1 VPVLVLTGNGVP
13 SPSRRTFAAMLKM
26 LSKLFT
32 LRDQKAEER
41 IDPTM
46 KFLIVGLGNPGPKY
60 ENTRHN
66 IGFRVLESLT
76 EDFKPCSHGH
86 MARIKHRGKQ
96 VLLLKPDTFMNLSGK
111 AVRYWMQA
119 EKIPK
124 ENLLVIVDDLHLDFA
139 DLRLRGKGSDAG
151 HNGLKSIDQLTG
163 GNNYARVRCGIG
175 RDYNPGQQ
183 ADYVLGEWS
192 ATERKGLPDL
202 IETAAKMS
210 LSFCG
215 HGLQN
220 TMNKFNQ
227 SKAKKKKKE
236 AEEKG
241 EKEKGGKEAK

>member
-1 VPVLVLTGNGVP
+1 
-13 SPSRRTFAAMLKM
+13 MLK
-26 LSKLFT
+26 LLRRLFGAND
-32 LRDQKAEER
+32 RPAPEP

-66 IGFRVLESLT
+66 VGFRVLEHLS
-76 EDFKPCSHGH
+76 EDFRPCSHGH

-124 ENLLVIVDDLHLDFA
+124 ENVLVVVDDLHLDFA
-139 DLRLRGKGSDAG
+139 QLRLRGKGSDAG

-163 GNNYARVRCGIG
+163 GNNYARLRCGIG
-175 RDYNPGQQ
+175 KDFHPGQQ
-183 ADYVLGEWS
+183 ADYVLGEWN
-192 ATERKGLPDL
+192 ATERKGLPEL

-220 TMNKFNQ
+220 TMSKFNQ
-227 SKAKKKKKE
+227 GKAKKEKKGKKD
-236 AEEKG
+236 EEKKPV
-241 EKEKGGKEAK
+241 KEEGQKGGKEKG